1 MAKVGYIF
9 GSGQHD
15 TFATDKAW
23 MEKYGCCRII
33 EEDERQEK
41 TRPEW
46 KQLMDC
52 LERGDELVISKFSNA
67 LRGVRELSMFLEFC
81 RVKVIR
87 IISIQDKID
96 SKGELFPNTTIADVL
111 FMFGSLS
118 EEVIALR
125 KSAVHVERIKSS
137 IKPQKSQVPKKGI
150 DRERNIVNMYNNNYT
165 IDDIWKV
172 SGFKSRS
179 SVFRIL
185 NKYGV
190 KLNRGKFSGPLGK
203 RKPKDGVENETGN
216 E

>member
-9 GSGQHD
+9 NSEQYD
-15 TFATDKAW
+15 TFTFDRAW

-33 EEDERQEK
+33 EDSASQEK
-41 TRPEW
+41 TRPGW

-52 LERGDELVISKFSNA
+52 LERGDELVISKFRNA
-67 LRGVRELSMFLEFC
+67 LRGIRELAMFLEFC

-87 IISIQDKID
+87 IIS
-96 SKGELFPNTTIADVL
+96 
-111 FMFGSLS
+111 MFGSLS
-118 EEVIALR
+118 EEVVALR
-125 KSAVHVERIKSS
+125 KATAHVEYIKSG
-137 IKPQKSQVPKKGI
+137 IKPAKSSTPKKGI

-172 SGFKSRS
+172 SGFRSRS

-203 RKPKDGVENETGN
+203 RKPKNES
-216 E
+216 EI

>member
-1 MAKVGYIF
+1 
-9 GSGQHD
+9 
-15 TFATDKAW
+15 
-23 MEKYGCCRII
+23 
-33 EEDERQEK
+33 
-41 TRPEW
+41 
-46 KQLMDC
+46 MDC

-67 LRGVRELSMFLEFC
+67 LRGVRDLAMFLEFC

-96 SKGELFPNTTIADVL
+96 SKGELFPSTSIADVL

-118 EEVIALR
+118 EEVVALR
-125 KSAVHVERIKSS
+125 KATAHVEYIKSG
-137 IKPQKSQVPKKGI
+137 IKPTKSSTPKKGI

-172 SGFKSRS
+172 SGFRSRS

-203 RKPKDGVENETGN
+203 RKPKNES
-216 E
+216 EI

>member
-9 GSGQHD
+9 NSEQYD
-15 TFATDKAW
+15 TFTFDRAW

-33 EEDERQEK
+33 EDSASQEK

-67 LRGVRELSMFLEFC
+67 LRGVRELAIFLEFC

-96 SKGELFPNTTIADVL
+96 SKGELFPSTSIADVL

-118 EEVIALR
+118 EEVVALR
-125 KSAVHVERIKSS
+125 KATAHVEYIKSG
-137 IKPQKSQVPKKGI
+137 IKPAKSSTPKKGI

-172 SGFKSRS
+172 SGFRSRS

-203 RKPKDGVENETGN
+203 RKLKDENE
-216 E
+216 